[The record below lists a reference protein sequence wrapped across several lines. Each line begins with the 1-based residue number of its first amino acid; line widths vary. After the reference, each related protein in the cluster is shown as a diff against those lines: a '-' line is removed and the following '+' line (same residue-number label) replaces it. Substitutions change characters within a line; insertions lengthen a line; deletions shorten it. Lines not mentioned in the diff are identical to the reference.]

1 MSGEKILITGGAGY
15 IGSVLTG
22 RLLSA
27 GYSVTVLDSLMF
39 KQRSLLGY
47 CREPKFDFVFGDSRD
62 ERVLSKLV
70 PKHDAII
77 PLAALVGA
85 KICDQDPASAE
96 TVNHQAILS
105 LLKLRSTN
113 QQIISPCTNSGYGTK
128 SGDMFCT
135 EETPLEPISVYGV
148 TKVKAERALL
158 DSTNTISLRLAT
170 VFGVSP
176 RMRVDLLVNDF
187 VHKAMTDRY
196 LVLYEKHFKRNY
208 VHIDDVAA
216 CFIYCLEH
224 FNDMKGQAYNVGLN
238 DANLSKEE
246 LALKIKEYV
255 PELYIHTA
263 EVGTD
268 PDKRNYIV
276 SNDKIAAKGFR
287 ASNSL
292 DKGIQDLMKAYRMM
306 PRTEG
311 ANA

>member
-47 CREPKFDFVFGDSRD
+47 CREPQFDFVFGDSRD
-62 ERVLSKLV
+62 ERILSKLV

-77 PLAALVGA
+77 ALAALVGA

-246 LALKIKEYV
+246 LALKI
-255 PELYIHTA
+255 
-263 EVGTD
+263 
-268 PDKRNYIV
+268 
-276 SNDKIAAKGFR
+276 
-287 ASNSL
+287 
-292 DKGIQDLMKAYRMM
+292 
-306 PRTEG
+306 
-311 ANA
+311 